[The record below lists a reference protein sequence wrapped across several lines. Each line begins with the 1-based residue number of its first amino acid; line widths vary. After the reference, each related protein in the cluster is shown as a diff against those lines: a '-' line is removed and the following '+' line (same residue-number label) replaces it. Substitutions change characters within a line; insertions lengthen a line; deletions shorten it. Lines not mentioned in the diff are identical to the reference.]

1 MAVITDYTRAN
12 RRNEWILG
20 GVVGVVVVL
29 VVVFV
34 TILVTSG
41 GGEAPATEPD
51 ADARRLT
58 AGTCAAKLRQPAWVP
73 ETVMRA
79 DVACP
84 EQISRKLGDSA
95 SPDRLGTWVVYDLH
109 GPANEELLPGAAPG
123 LWPDAEVASGAIHP
137 ATTITYVAY
146 PGSDSLT
153 EELGGDTLRI
163 EWQDFPQ
170 GGGEA
175 RVTQVEN
182 NGYGPL
188 RVEWTDEQGSYLL
201 LTVRGRTPDG
211 RSGASAEELL
221 RMAGSLVG
229 PG

>member
-20 GVVGVVVVL
+20 GIVGVVVVL
-29 VVVFV
+29 AVVLV
-34 TILVTSG
+34 TILVTAG
-41 GGEAPATEPD
+41 GDETPAEKPG
-51 ADARRLT
+51 ADARQLT
-58 AGTCAAKLRQPAWVP
+58 ADTCAAKLRQPTWVP
-73 ETVMRA
+73 ESVMRA
-79 DVACP
+79 EAACP
-84 EQISRKLGDSA
+84 EDIADKLGDSA
-95 SPDRLGTWVVYDLH
+95 APDRLGTWVVYDLH
-109 GPANEELLPGAAPG
+109 GPQNEESLPGAAPG
-123 LWPDAEVASGAIHP
+123 LWPDAEIASGAIHP

-146 PGSDSLT
+146 PGSEAMT
-153 EELGGDTLRI
+153 QELGGDTIRI
-163 EWQDFPQ
+163 EWHRFPQ

-188 RVEWTDEQGSYLL
+188 RVEWKDEKGSYLL

-221 RMAGSLVG
+221 RMAGSLAG
-229 PG
+229 